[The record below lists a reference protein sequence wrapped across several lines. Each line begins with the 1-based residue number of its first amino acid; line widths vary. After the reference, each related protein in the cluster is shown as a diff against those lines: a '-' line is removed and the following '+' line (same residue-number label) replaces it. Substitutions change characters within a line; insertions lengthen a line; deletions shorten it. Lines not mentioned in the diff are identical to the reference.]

1 MRVAIVHDWLTVRA
15 GAERVLEQIINCFP
29 MADLFAMVDFLPP
42 EQRAFL
48 RGKPVTTSF
57 IQNMPGARKH
67 YRQYLPLMPL
77 AVEQLDL
84 SLYDVII
91 SSSYAVAKGVITG
104 PDQLHVS
111 YVHSP
116 ARYAW
121 DLQHEY
127 LRESGLTKGVK
138 SYLAR
143 WMLHRFRLWD
153 TRSANGV
160 DSILANSRF
169 IANRIWKTYRREAK
183 VIHPPVDIPGGQ
195 LRETREDFY
204 LTVSRMVPYKRV
216 PLIVEA
222 FVAQPMRR
230 LVVIGEGPEFGKV
243 KRLASANVTVLH
255 YESPEMAQFY
265 MQRAKAFVFAAEEDF
280 GITPVEAQGCGCPV
294 VGYGKGGLLETVNG
308 LGTQMPTGVFF
319 ERQCVEDIIDAVET
333 FEANAAAITAQACRA
348 NAMRFSAEAFC
359 KRFRS
364 HVEQTFAAFRRDRT
378 AALLQSKLQAV
389 PEARASIIQGHE

>member
-1 MRVAIVHDWLTVRA
+1 MKVAIVHDWLTVRA

-29 MADLFAMVDFLPP
+29 TADLFAMVDFLPP
-42 EQRAFL
+42 EQRAFC

-57 IQNMPGARKH
+57 IQSLPGARTH

-84 SLYDVII
+84 SPYDVII

-183 VIHPPVDIPGGQ
+183 VIYPPVEIPAGQ
-195 LRETREDFY
+195 LRENREDFY
-204 LTVSRMVPYKRV
+204 LTISRMVPYKRV

-222 FVAQPMRR
+222 FASLPSRR
-230 LVVIGEGPEFGKV
+230 LIVIGEGPEFDKV
-243 KRLASANVTVLH
+243 KGLAGRNVTVMR

-294 VGYGKGGLLETVNG
+294 IGFGKGGLLETVNG
-308 LGTQMPTGVFF
+308 LDTQMPTGVFF
-319 ERQCVEDIIDAVET
+319 DRQCVEDIVEAIGT
-333 FEANAAAITAQACRA
+333 FEVNAELITPRACQA
-348 NAMRFSAEAFC
+348 NAMRFSADAFC
-359 KRFRS
+359 KRFRT
-364 HVEQTFAAFRRDRT
+364 HVEQTFGAFRRDRT
-378 AALLQSKLQAV
+378 AALLQGKLQAV
-389 PEARASIIQGHE
+389 PETRASVAQGNE

>member
-1 MRVAIVHDWLTVRA
+1 MKVAIVHDWLTVRA

-48 RGKPVTTSF
+48 QGKPVATSF
-57 IQNMPGARKH
+57 IQSLPGAKKH

-84 SLYDVII
+84 SSYDVII

-127 LRESGLTKGVK
+127 LRESGLTRGVK

-143 WMLHRFRLWD
+143 WVLHRFRLWD

-183 VIHPPVDIPGGQ
+183 VIHPPVEIPGGQ
-195 LRETREDFY
+195 LRENREDFY
-204 LTVSRMVPYKRV
+204 LTISRMVPYKRV

-222 FVAQPMRR
+222 FAVQPSRR
-230 LVVIGEGPEFGKV
+230 LVVIGEGPEFAKV
-243 KRLASANVTVLH
+243 KALASSNVTVLP

-294 VGYGKGGLLETVNG
+294 IGYGKGGLLETVNG
-308 LGTQMPTGVFF
+308 LDNQIPTGVFF
-319 ERQCVEDIIDAVET
+319 ERQCVEDIVEAIEI
-333 FEANAAAITAQACRA
+333 FEANAGLITPQACRA
-348 NAMRFSAEAFC
+348 NAGRFSAHAFC
-359 KRFRS
+359 KRFRA
-364 HVEQTFAAFRRDRT
+364 HVEQTYTAFHRDKT
-378 AALLQSKLQAV
+378 AALLQGKLQAV
-389 PEARASIIQGHE
+389 PEARASVAQGQE